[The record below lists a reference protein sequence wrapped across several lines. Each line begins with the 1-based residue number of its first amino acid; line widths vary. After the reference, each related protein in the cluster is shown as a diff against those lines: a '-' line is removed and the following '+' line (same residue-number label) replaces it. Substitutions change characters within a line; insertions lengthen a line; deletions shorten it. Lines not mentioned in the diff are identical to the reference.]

1 MTEYVWE
8 EYEVE
13 APAGG
18 QLADVV
24 DADNAAARAPKQAPR
39 PEAAAKPK
47 DAAPAAQGK
56 KPSAAKPP
64 AAKAPK
70 AAAKGQKS
78 LMSFFGK
85 K

>member
-39 PEAAAKPK
+39 PEAAKPK